1 MEPIQSENA
10 EVINLRIPPEA
21 KNLKV
26 FLVLIL
32 VLVGACNRGTDFNE
46 TVKMADDSWHK
57 DSLLVFDPVVNDTS
71 RVVNIGF
78 SLEHTANYPYSNLWL
93 FVGVKS
99 PGGQVQK
106 DTIEYFLAEPDGK
119 WIGKGNDA
127 SRTLYW
133 LYKRGVKLA
142 HPGEYI
148 FTVQQGMRRDSLA
161 GVKSFSLWIEE
172 AEAP

>member
-1 MEPIQSENA
+1 MT
-10 EVINLRIPPEA
+10 NLRIPPEA

-26 FLVLIL
+26 FLIL
-32 VLVGACNRGTDFNE
+32 LLALLGACNQGAVFNE
-46 TVKMADDSWHK
+46 TANLVEDTWHK
-57 DSLLVFDPVVNDTS
+57 DSVLVFDPVINDTS

-78 SLEHTANYPYSNLWL
+78 SLEHTAGYPYSNLWL

-99 PGGQVQK
+99 PGGQMQT

-127 SRTLYW
+127 SRTLHW
-133 LYKRGVKLA
+133 LYKGGVKLA

-148 FTVQQGMRRDSLA
+148 FSVQQGMRRDSLA
-161 GVKSFSLWIEE
+161 GVKSFSLWIEK
-172 AEAP
+172 AETP